1 MAIKTLIRKVKKPQ
15 ESVHLMMAVEKK
27 NDRVFHI
34 CIDIKD
40 LQGNESGTNQ
50 HKNNHAMTQEQ
61 NNPLTLNDITSK
73 PSLTSIFM
81 VLDVQFSTGK
91 SDRIER
97 AAN

>member
-1 MAIKTLIRKVKKPQ
+1 MTIKTLIRKVKKPQ
-15 ESVHLMMAVEKK
+15 ERVHLLMTVEKK

-34 CIDIKD
+34 CIDIED
-40 LQGNESGTNQ
+40 LQGNESGRNQ
-50 HKNNHAMTQEQ
+50 HKNNPTMIQEQ

-73 PSLTSIFM
+73 PSLTSIFIM
-81 VLDVQFSTGK
+81 LDAQFGTGK